1 MHVVHTCSND
11 REPILQVI
19 YDIMVCA
26 VGETTATFGVPGVM
40 EHCYF
45 MKAGAHSTNPLTR
58 SQTHRHMLNLFM
70 PQLLQPQLAAP
81 LRASS
86 PHVGGAR
93 AQEVTDTVGLRRRI
107 GESFELAALPGT
119 TEEDRR
125 KALHFCVVG
134 GGPTGVE
141 FAGTLRDFVR
151 GDLSRK
157 YPELMADVQVRCA
170 WFPLLPAQSPLQS
183 SPEWPH
189 W

>member
-1 MHVVHTCSND
+1 M
-11 REPILQVI
+11 RIP
-19 YDIMVCA
+19 
-26 VGETTATFGVPGVM
+26 VP
-40 EHCYF
+40 
-45 MKAGAHSTNPLTR
+45 
-58 SQTHRHMLNLFM
+58 
-70 PQLLQPQLAAP
+70 
-81 LRASS
+81 
-86 PHVGGAR
+86 AR

-170 WFPLLPAQSPLQS
+170 GFPLLPAQSPLQS
-183 SPEWPH
+183 SRE
-189 W
+189 